1 MGLEIT
7 VAINEVTATA
17 WVTLGP
23 EDDHTSVHDRVEQ
36 AACKLVEDILG
47 GIYEQDIQGT
57 TTTGA

>member
-23 EDDHTSVHDRVEQ
+23 EDDQTSVHDRVEQ
-36 AACKLVEDILG
+36 AACKLVEDIIG
-47 GIYEQDIQGT
+47 GVYEQDV
-57 TTTGA
+57 